1 MLAAYF
7 GIYALSAF
15 LIDMGIIRAVFVNG
29 YVSSALTLCFVLW
42 VSLFK
47 PQPLAS
53 Q

>member
-7 GIYALSAF
+7 GIYALAAF
-15 LIDMGIIRAVFVNG
+15 LIDMGFTRAIFLNG
-29 YVSSALTLCFVLW
+29 YLSSALTLCFVLW
-42 VSLFK
+42 ISVFR